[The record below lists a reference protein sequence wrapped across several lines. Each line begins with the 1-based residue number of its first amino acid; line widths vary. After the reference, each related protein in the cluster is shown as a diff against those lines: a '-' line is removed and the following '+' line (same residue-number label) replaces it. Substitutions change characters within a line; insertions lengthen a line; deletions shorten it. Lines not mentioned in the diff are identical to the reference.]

1 MSELTLVIP
10 VKNEKESISIFLTEL
25 TKFNF
30 KILTVVDPLDKDTI
44 ESIKKFEVVEIL
56 NQQKPGYGNALI
68 EGVNNTKTKFF
79 CIINADGSMNPKY
92 LGQML
97 EACSSKDFVFA
108 SRYLKDGGSDDDDII
123 TFVGNK
129 IFSAIGNIFFNL
141 NISDILFTY
150 ILGKTSSFKSLN
162 LGYYD
167 FRICVEIPIKMK
179 NLNMNYEVIP
189 SFERSRIA
197 GKKKVSP
204 FKDGTL
210 ILFALIKLFFK
221 KNRN

>member
-1 MSELTLVIP
+1 MSDLTLVIP

-25 TKFNF
+25 VKFNF

-44 ESIKKFEVVEIL
+44 ASIKRFETVEIL
-56 NQQKPGYGNALI
+56 NQQEPGYGNALI

-97 EACSSKDFVFA
+97 QTCLSKDFVFT
-108 SRYLKDGGSDDDDII
+108 SRYTKEGGSDDDDII

-150 ILGKTSSFKSLN
+150 ILGKTDSFKSLG
-162 LGYYD
+162 LKYSD

-179 NLNMNYEVIP
+179 NLKMNYEVIP

-204 FKDGTL
+204 FKDGFL

-221 KNRN
+221 KN